1 MILNKFSRDDVKSL
15 LVLLIFVA
23 LIVVAVR
30 FIIYLLPFIIVALL
44 VYLVYDSVTRKK
56 RNTTD
61 NTVKEAEVIE
71 EKKTK

>member
-44 VYLVYDSVTRKK
+44 VYLVYDSVKRKK
-56 RNTTD
+56 RNTAD

>member
-1 MILNKFSRDDVKSL
+1 MNKFSRDDVKSL

-56 RNTTD
+56 RNTAD

>member
-1 MILNKFSRDDVKSL
+1 M
-15 LVLLIFVA
+15 
-23 LIVVAVR
+23 
-30 FIIYLLPFIIVALL
+30 LPFIIVALL